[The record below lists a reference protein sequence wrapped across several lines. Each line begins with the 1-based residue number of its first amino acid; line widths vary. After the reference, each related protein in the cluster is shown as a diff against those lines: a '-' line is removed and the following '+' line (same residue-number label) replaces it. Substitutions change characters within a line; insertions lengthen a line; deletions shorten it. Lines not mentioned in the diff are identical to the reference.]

1 MKGKLKLILISTFL
15 LVFVVG
21 MAATYG
27 CAAEEPAAEA
37 PAAEEPAAEEPAA
50 EEPAAEEPV
59 AEEPAAE
66 EPAAEGEKFVI
77 GYDIYWVGNAWSLQ
91 LAEEFKY
98 ALEQEYA
105 DMVEEVHYTS
115 SDGDVAKNLSNFE
128 DLVAKGCDIIFVTPQ
143 TPDNLV
149 DAINAAMDKGIKV
162 IVHSAPINSDNYT
175 AYICTDDFEWGES
188 AATYIADA
196 VGGEGK
202 IAMINGLAGSGAAND
217 TYEGAM
223 SVFNQYPDIT
233 TLPEVYGDWD
243 FSKTKIVMQDLL
255 AAHPD
260 IAGVWTFSE
269 PRAVVETYIDNDL
282 PFVPIPFH
290 GENGEMKLWQQ
301 NKDEGLEAQVVVK
314 PSTMSVDA
322 LHIGMKALMGE
333 PFDKDTIIPSDI
345 YTVDDIDSL
354 ILPDL
359 PDKIRVP
366 TYLPEEKLR
375 ELFE

>member
-1 MKGKLKLILISTFL
+1 MRSKLKLILISAFL
-15 LVFVVG
+15 LIFVVG
-21 MAATYG
+21 MSATYG
-27 CAAEEPAAEA
+27 CAAE
-37 PAAEEPAAEEPAA
+37 PAAEEPAEEAAAEEPAEEPAEEMAEEPAEEAA
-50 EEPAAEEPV
+50 EEPAA
-59 AEEPAAE
+59 
-66 EPAAEGEKFVI
+66 GEKFTI

-98 ALEQEYA
+98 AIEQEYS
-105 DMVEEVHYTS
+105 DVVEEVHYTS

-128 DLVAKGCDIIFVTPQ
+128 DLVAKGCDLIFITPQ

-149 DAINAAMDKGIKV
+149 EVINDAMDQGIKV
-162 IVHSAPINSDNYT
+162 VVHSSAINSDNYT
-175 AYICTDDFEWGES
+175 AYVNTDDYEWGV
-188 AATYIADA
+188 AAAEYIADA

-202 IAMINGLAGSGAAND
+202 VAMINGIAGTGAAND

-223 SVFNQYPDIT
+223 SVFEQYPDIN
-233 TLPEVYGDWD
+233 TLPEVYGEWD

-260 IAGVWTFSE
+260 IAGIWTFSE
-269 PRAVVETYIDNDL
+269 PRAIIETYIDNDL
-282 PFVPIPFH
+282 PFVPIPYH
-290 GENGEMKLWQQ
+290 GENGEMKLWQEH
-301 NKDEGLEAQVVVK
+301 KDDGLEAQVVVK

-322 LHIGMKALMGE
+322 LHVGMAALMDE
-333 PFDKDTIIPSDI
+333 PFEKVNIIPPGI
-345 YTVDDIDSL
+345 YTYDDIDEL
-354 ILPDL
+354 ILPGL